1 MYCHQQARNCPLSYV
16 TTDHI
21 GTNNTSIHNIIR
33 IFNYLMDNKPDSM
46 MYTQHSVLGII
57 RQPIVG
63 NDIWYHHAKM
73 RSAAHINNSY
83 ETCKTVTSSD
93 NLSSKLPTLIL
104 NNISAQAI
112 VIITPH
118 LVLSS
123 MNIKFN
129 HNIKLVENNSLP
141 KQLCTEST

>member
-1 MYCHQQARNCPLSYV
+1 
-16 TTDHI
+16 
-21 GTNNTSIHNIIR
+21 
-33 IFNYLMDNKPDSM
+33 
-46 MYTQHSVLGII
+46 
-57 RQPIVG
+57 
-63 NDIWYHHAKM
+63 M

-83 ETCKTVTSSD
+83 ERCKTVTSSD
-93 NLSSKLPTLIL
+93 NLSSKLPTLTL

-112 VIITPH
+112 IIITPY
-118 LVLSS
+118 LALSS